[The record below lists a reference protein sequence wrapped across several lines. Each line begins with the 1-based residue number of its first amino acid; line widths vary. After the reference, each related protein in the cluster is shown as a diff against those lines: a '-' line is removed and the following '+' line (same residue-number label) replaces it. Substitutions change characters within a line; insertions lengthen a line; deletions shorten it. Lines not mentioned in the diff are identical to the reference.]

1 LFFQHAPELIF
12 LARPWRWNCTLITYS
27 PAALQMRSALE
38 NEKRVLVCWFFPIRS
53 ASGERDRLRPARK
66 KTFLPISDYLSDTCS
81 SSNNNCQ
88 LVICMQLAGLA
99 SGAELF
105 HNFAPAALLLNAE
118 LLKSHEQ
125 LAGRQR
131 ANDASSRRR
140 TRAGQRNLIAQPKC
154 CCAGAFHTLAISVAF
169 LNITL
174 HPLTLRQYKR
184 VSIKDI

>member
-1 LFFQHAPELIF
+1 MKSEYWFAGFFLH
-12 LARPWRWNCTLITYS
+12 
-27 PAALQMRSALE
+27 
-38 NEKRVLVCWFFPIRS
+38 S

-66 KTFLPISDYLSDTCS
+66 KTFLPISDYLSDTR

-118 LLKSHEQ
+118 LLKSHER

-140 TRAGQRNLIAQPKC
+140 TRAGQRNLIAQPN
-154 CCAGAFHTLAISVAF
+154 AAA
-169 LNITL
+169 
-174 HPLTLRQYKR
+174 R
-184 VSIKDI
+184 VHFTRLPSAWHS